1 MAVKKNYSRYFII
14 LQEEEKGYSLSSDKS
29 LSGYCKFEVKNDR
42 CKISYYIQN
51 LKKEKTPYFLIL
63 ICGRKGMKKL
73 INLGKIN
80 IDDYGRAEISFEYP
94 IDDISSSG
102 IGIDKVCGAA
112 IAKFVDKKLLCVLD
126 GSIDSNL
133 PSDWMDYN
141 LFSPEREKSEPKAEI
156 EKAEPKEEEKNNAEV
171 SENQKTSIFD
181 KYEEM
186 IDDKVNKE
194 TESVENSNV
203 NASDASLKSKENNE
217 PPFDDD
223 GGDAEPPVG
232 PEDTGEGP
240 IKEPELDRS
249 KKEERKVKDA
259 ENQEKAAQ
267 EEHKV
272 ESYDKSEEFFESIIS
287 GFEEVKDF
295 NGEIKR
301 CRWFKV
307 PVEDQK
313 SFYSN
318 SDYNRYSIIFYPMIS
333 YYDYIKKYNH
343 YMIGYKYDHFNNL
356 KYIIYAIPGKKSAME
371 QPYGGKSG
379 FVTWIS
385 DDSYRQ
391 PENEES
397 YGYWLMFF
405 DYNKSTVIVPIR

>member
-1 MAVKKNYSRYFII
+1 
-14 LQEEEKGYSLSSDKS
+14 
-29 LSGYCKFEVKNDR
+29 
-42 CKISYYIQN
+42 
-51 LKKEKTPYFLIL
+51 
-63 ICGRKGMKKL
+63 MKKL

-133 PSDWMDYN
+133 PSDWMEYN
-141 LFSPEREKSEPKAEI
+141 LFSAEGERAEKEKIEPKI
-156 EKAEPKEEEKNNAEV
+156 EPKIETKTEPKEEKNNV
-171 SENQKTSIFD
+171 LSSENQKTSIFD

-194 TESVENSNV
+194 TESVENSSVNV
-203 NASDASLKSKENNE
+203 SDTSLKSKENNE

-232 PEDTGEGP
+232 PEDIGEGP
-240 IKEPELDRS
+240 IEEPELDRS
-249 KKEERKVKDA
+249 KKEERKVIETEK
-259 ENQEKAAQ
+259 QEKAVQ
-267 EEHKV
+267 EEHEA
-272 ESYDKSEEFFESIIS
+272 ESQDKFEEFFENIVS

-295 NGEIKR
+295 NDEIKR

-307 PVEDQK
+307 PVEDQN
-313 SFYSN
+313 SFYIN
-318 SDYNRYSIIFYPMIS
+318 SDYNRYSMIFYPMIS
-333 YYDYIKKYNH
+333 YYDYIQKYKH
-343 YMIGYKYDHFNNL
+343 YMIGYKYDRFDNL
-356 KYIIYAIPGKKSAME
+356 KYIIYAIPGKKSIME

-385 DDSYRQ
+385 KDRDRKS
-391 PENEES
+391 EDEES

-405 DYNKSTVIVPIR
+405 DYNKSTVIVPIQ